1 MFKKVGIA
9 TALSATVLFGGAF
22 VSDVEASAN
31 SGSLSSK
38 FRTERLFCE
47 RSRLGHIKYEQFRL
61 L

>member
-31 SGSLSSK
+31 SGPFLK
-38 FRTERLFCE
+38 IPHRTIIL
-47 RSRLGHIKYEQFRL
+47 
-61 L
+61 